1 MIQLAAELG
10 HTWRT
15 YMTAVRAKH
24 QDRPQKTK
32 RYRMKQEIMNAT
44 KKKETFHLFVFFSV
58 SVLDSRFYR
67 ASG

>member
-44 KKKETFHLFVFFSV
+44 KKRKHFIYSFFFGLCS
-58 SVLDSRFYR
+58 
-67 ASG
+67 